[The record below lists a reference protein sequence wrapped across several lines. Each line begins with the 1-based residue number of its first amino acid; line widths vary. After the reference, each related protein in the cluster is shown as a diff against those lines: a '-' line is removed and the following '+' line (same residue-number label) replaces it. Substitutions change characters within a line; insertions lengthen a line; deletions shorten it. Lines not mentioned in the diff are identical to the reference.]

1 MNIDKSFY
9 CIMSVVFGLFF
20 LIISGLLSLFNQ
32 LYSLCGYC
40 SIVSLNEL
48 KILFFCLGIIIILF
62 SLFILKSNKDIYSL
76 MKIVIPI
83 ILIFLFF
90 IAFNKVFNQDEIE
103 HLHVSWLIANGGNV
117 YQEFIEFHTPL
128 LLFIISLFFK
138 VFGNSLSALYAARM
152 FSFMIFLL
160 LVYMTFILAKR
171 LYNKNIA
178 YISVILLVF
187 NSVFFS
193 ASTEI
198 LLDGFSA
205 LLNII
210 AIYLII
216 LDKKKFA
223 FISGLLF
230 ALAFFTTQKSAV
242 IIIFVVLWLFF
253 QKKYVVMRNVIT
265 GGIITGV
272 LGFFMIF
279 IGGLWNDFFYQT
291 FFVMFAWHT
300 DVPVIAMVKGIMVEY
315 SLFILLLLMSLNKLR
330 FKHDIISF
338 LFLGQVLIFISLIF
352 SISWIGRQDFIF
364 LSIIISI
371 IIARGIYDSSDNIK
385 RFFIIVMIIYLVA
398 SSLFIGRYIF
408 STNDIQLRTT
418 DFVLSNSNNSDLI
431 IDVKPTAAIFRKDTS
446 FLWYNRIEAI
456 PAMQKIGYNIS
467 YNFSDELLKKPKILL
482 RYGLLKDEIAILYC
496 YDEIVKDS
504 YGAPIKPL
512 FLYNSTRCT

>member
-1 MNIDKSFY
+1 
-9 CIMSVVFGLFF
+9 
-20 LIISGLLSLFNQ
+20 
-32 LYSLCGYC
+32 
-40 SIVSLNEL
+40 
-48 KILFFCLGIIIILF
+48 
-62 SLFILKSNKDIYSL
+62 

-253 QKKYVVMRNVIT
+253 QKKY
-265 GGIITGV
+265 
-272 LGFFMIF
+272 
-279 IGGLWNDFFYQT
+279 
-291 FFVMFAWHT
+291 
-300 DVPVIAMVKGIMVEY
+300 
-315 SLFILLLLMSLNKLR
+315 
-330 FKHDIISF
+330 
-338 LFLGQVLIFISLIF
+338 
-352 SISWIGRQDFIF
+352 
-364 LSIIISI
+364 
-371 IIARGIYDSSDNIK
+371 
-385 RFFIIVMIIYLVA
+385 
-398 SSLFIGRYIF
+398 
-408 STNDIQLRTT
+408 
-418 DFVLSNSNNSDLI
+418 
-431 IDVKPTAAIFRKDTS
+431 
-446 FLWYNRIEAI
+446 
-456 PAMQKIGYNIS
+456 
-467 YNFSDELLKKPKILL
+467 
-482 RYGLLKDEIAILYC
+482 
-496 YDEIVKDS
+496 
-504 YGAPIKPL
+504 
-512 FLYNSTRCT
+512 